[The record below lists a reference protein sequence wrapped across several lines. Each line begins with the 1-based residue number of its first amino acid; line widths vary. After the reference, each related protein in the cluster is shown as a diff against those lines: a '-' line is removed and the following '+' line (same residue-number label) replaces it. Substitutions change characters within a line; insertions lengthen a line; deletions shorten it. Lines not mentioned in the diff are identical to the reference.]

1 MRSGGVYYSGCEYD
15 KQQPHFLDSCFLCR
29 KPLGKNS
36 DIYMYRGDTPFCS
49 QECRQEQIE
58 MDEASEKRLKISSS
72 SSSSKRSSAVRQNK
86 DSTKEYDTKKA
97 VRTGTVA
104 VA

>member
-1 MRSGGVYYSGCEYD
+1 MRSANSYCSTFECD
-15 KQQPHFLDSCFLCR
+15 RNPPHFLDSCFLCR
-29 KPLGKNS
+29 KQLSQKS

-58 MDEASEKRLKISSS
+58 MDEANEKRLKV
-72 SSSSKRSSAVRQNK
+72 SKRSNAVRTQNK
-86 DSTKEYDTKKA
+86 DSSKESDANKA